1 MFTRVIVPLD
11 GSPLAQSALPYAL
24 ALADAAGVPATLL
37 QVVAP
42 LATTLDFD
50 WQYDASLEATALAR
64 AYDALVPL
72 TQSLHAAGRR
82 VETQVLLGDPP
93 AEILHYADRGAQ
105 DLVVMATHGR
115 GGMLHWAFGSVARKV
130 LTTTDTPL
138 LIVRP
143 SEVPE
148 QPAQPAAIRSI
159 LVPLDGS
166 ARAETVLPLVRA
178 VAKSGNA
185 QVTLTRV
192 VPLLPP
198 DYVMSSYTTPSELL
212 YLDEITTAAR
222 AGATKHLGAIAAAW
236 TAAGVKT
243 EAVVQTGAAANTLLE
258 TLASGGYD
266 LVAMTTHGR
275 TGLSRWVLGS
285 VAERLIEG
293 SHTPILL
300 VRAGDETK

>member
-1 MFTRVIVPLD
+1 MFTRMIVPLD
-11 GSPLAQSALPYAL
+11 GSPLAQCALPYAL
-24 ALADAAGVPATLL
+24 ALADAAGVPMTLL
-37 QVVAP
+37 HVVAP

-72 TQSLHAAGRR
+72 AQSLHAPGRR
-82 VETQVLLGDPP
+82 VETQVLLGDAP

-115 GGMLHWAFGSVARKV
+115 GGALHWAFGSVARKV

-143 SEVPE
+143 SRSPE
-148 QPAQPAAIRSI
+148 QPTQPAAIRSI

-178 VAKSGNA
+178 VAKSCHA

-192 VPLLPP
+192 VPLLPS
-198 DYVMSSYTTPSELL
+198 DYVMSSYTTPSELA

-222 AGATKHLGAIAAAW
+222 AAATKHLGTIAAEW

-243 EAVVQTGAAANTLLE
+243 EAVVQTGEVAHTLLE
-258 TLASGGYD
+258 SIASGGYD

-300 VRAGDETK
+300 VRSGDETK

>member
-24 ALADAAGVPATLL
+24 ALADTAGVPVTLL

-50 WQYDASLEATALAR
+50 WQYDASLEAAALAR
-64 AYDALVPL
+64 AYEALVPL
-72 TQSLHAAGRR
+72 TQSLHTAGRR

-115 GGMLHWAFGSVARKV
+115 GGKLHWAFGSVARKV

-143 SEVPE
+143 SQVPE
-148 QPAQPAAIRSI
+148 QPTQPAAIRSI

-166 ARAETVLPLVRA
+166 ARAETVLPLVCA

-198 DYVMSSYTTPSELL
+198 DYVMSSYTTPSELT

-222 AGATKHLGAIAAAW
+222 TAARKHLGTIAAAW

-243 EAVVQTGAAANTLLE
+243 EAVVQTGEVAHTLLE
-258 TLASGGYD
+258 TIASGGYD

>member
-24 ALADAAGVPATLL
+24 ALADAAGIPMTLL

-72 TQSLHAAGRR
+72 TQSLHTAGRR
-82 VETQVLLGDPP
+82 VDTQVLLGDPP

-105 DLVVMATHGR
+105 DLLVMATHGR
-115 GGMLHWAFGSVARKV
+115 GGALHWAFGSVARKV

-143 SEVPE
+143 SRVPE
-148 QPAQPAAIRSI
+148 QPTQPAAIRSI

-178 VAKSGNA
+178 VAKSSNA

-192 VPLLPP
+192 VPLIPS
-198 DYVMSSYTTPSELL
+198 DYVMSSYTTPSELT
-212 YLDEITTAAR
+212 YLDEITAAAR
-222 AGATKHLGAIAAAW
+222 AAATAHLGTLAAEW

-243 EAVVQTGAAANTLLE
+243 DAVVQTGAAANTLLE
-258 TLASGGYD
+258 TLTGGGYD

-293 SHTPILL
+293 SHTPVLL

>member
-24 ALADAAGVPATLL
+24 ALADAAGVPVTLL
-37 QVVAP
+37 QVVAS

-50 WQYDASLEATALAR
+50 WQYDASLEAAALAR

-72 TQSLHAAGRR
+72 AQSLHTAGRR

-93 AEILHYADRGAQ
+93 AEILRYADRGAQ
-105 DLVVMATHGR
+105 DLVVMATHGQ

-143 SEVPE
+143 SRVPE
-148 QPAQPAAIRSI
+148 QPMQPAAIRSI

-192 VPLLPP
+192 VPLIPS
-198 DYVMSSYTTPSELL
+198 DYVMSSYTTPSELT
-212 YLDEITTAAR
+212 YLDEITAAAR
-222 AGATKHLGAIAAAW
+222 AAARKHLGAIAAAW

-243 EAVVQTGAAANTLLE
+243 EAVVQTGEATHTLLE
-258 TLASGGYD
+258 TIASGGYD